1 MLLGKK
7 LFNDQNLSGN
17 GSRSCASCHK
27 PELAFTDGLP
37 RGLSLDNIT
46 PLKRNTPTLLNA
58 VFQTKQFYDSRETML
73 EFQISAVVHN
83 EKEMG
88 GSIAKLAKNIKEQK
102 DFSALFTVA
111 YPDDKDPVNIYN
123 IANAIASYL
132 RSLQSLNSKFDQYIR
147 NENVSFSASEKNG
160 FNLFM
165 GKAKCA
171 TCHFIPLFN
180 GLVPPQFT
188 ETESEVIG
196 VPATNKKPSILDA
209 DSGKYYF
216 TKSQVHLFAFK
227 TPTLRNIA
235 LTAPYMHNGVFA
247 TLEEVID
254 FYNNGGGEGLKI
266 APETQTLP
274 PGKLNLNKKEIKE
287 MVAFLRTLTDTVY
300 NR

>member
-1 MLLGKK
+1 
-7 LFNDQNLSGN
+7 
-17 GSRSCASCHK
+17 
-27 PELAFTDGLP
+27 
-37 RGLSLDNIT
+37 
-46 PLKRNTPTLLNA
+46 
-58 VFQTKQFYDSRETML
+58 ML

-88 GSIAKLAKNIKEQK
+88 GSLANLAKNIKEQK
-102 DFSALFTVA
+102 DFSALFTAA

-147 NENVSFSASEKNG
+147 NENVIFSTSEKNG

-196 VPATNKKPSILDA
+196 VPATNDKPAIPDA

-216 TKSQVHLFAFK
+216 TKSLVHLYAFK

-235 LTAPYMHNGVFA
+235 LTAPYMHNGIYKN
-247 TLEEVID
+247 LEEVMD
-254 FYNNGGGEGLKI
+254 FYNDGGGKGLGI
-266 APETQTLP
+266 ATINQTLP
-274 PGKLNLNKKEIKE
+274 FDKLKLSKSEKKDIIH
-287 MVAFLRTLTDTVY
+287 FLLTLTDTTSY
-300 NR
+300 KTTAN